1 MTQVLVTGG
10 SGDLG
15 ARVIAALLARGVLVR
30 ALSRKVKNEIRVQW
44 RQGDLLDGTGLKAA
58 LSNVDAVIHCASNP
72 NNPEEDIQAAQH
84 LLALSQ
90 ELELRHL
97 VYISI
102 AGIEGSAWFGYYNAK
117 LEVENLIRSGGIPYS
132 ILRTTQFH
140 SLASNILQKLEN
152 PFFLTVPS
160 NLRLQPIDPET
171 VATRLAELALGKP
184 AGRVADLAGP
194 QRLEFKVLAKTWL
207 QVLGKHKPVLSLPL
221 PVPLFKAFQS
231 LKTEN
236 LEPVGITWEA
246 WLARSTRERI

>member
-15 ARVIAALLARGVLVR
+15 VRVIAALLARGVPVR
-30 ALSRKVKNEIRVQW
+30 ALSRKIKNEIGVEW

-58 LSNVDAVIHCASNP
+58 LLNVDTIIHCASNP
-72 NNPEEDIQAAQH
+72 NKPEEDIQAAQH

-90 ELELRHL
+90 ELEVRHL

-117 LEVENLIRSGGIPYS
+117 LEVENLIRSSGIPHS

-140 SLASNILQKLEN
+140 SLAANILQKLEN

-160 NLRLQPIDPET
+160 NLLLQQI
-171 VATRLAELALGKP
+171 
-184 AGRVADLAGP
+184 GRAHV
-194 QRLEFKVLAKTWL
+194 
-207 QVLGKHKPVLSLPL
+207 
-221 PVPLFKAFQS
+221 
-231 LKTEN
+231 
-236 LEPVGITWEA
+236 
-246 WLARSTRERI
+246 